1 MEANEEQISTLKK
14 RYIDDIERIFNEYP
28 ETFDG
33 LKEGVIEKFRDWYPS
48 NMHVIDAFEKEA
60 FYLLT
65 RGRRERYSIY
75 TIREKL
81 RWDSLVSESGQD
93 YKLNNNYSPF
103 IARILMFLNSDM
115 DGMFSTRREL
125 ETEEL
130 TA

>member
-1 MEANEEQISTLKK
+1 MIH
-14 RYIDDIERIFNEYP
+14 IDDIERIFNEYP

-33 LKEGVIEKFRDWYPS
+33 LKDEVIEKFRDWYPS
-48 NMHVIDAFEKEA
+48 NIHVINAFEKEA

-65 RGRRERYSIY
+65 RGRRDRYSIY

-93 YKLNNNYSPF
+93 YKLNNNFSPF
-103 IARILMFLNSDM
+103 IARILMFMNPDM
-115 DGMFSTRREL
+115 EGMFTTRREL

>member
-1 MEANEEQISTLKK
+1 MI
-14 RYIDDIERIFNEYP
+14 RIYDIEIILDEHP
-28 ETFDG
+28 EIFDG
-33 LKEGVIEKFRDWYPS
+33 LKDGVIEKFRDWYPS
-48 NMHVIDAFEKEA
+48 NIHVINAFEKEA

-81 RWDSLVSESGQD
+81 RWDSLVSESGKD
-93 YKLNNNYSPF
+93 YKLNNNFSPF
-103 IARILMFLNSDM
+103 IARILMFMNPEM
-115 DGMFSTRREL
+115 EGMFSTRREL

>member
-1 MEANEEQISTLKK
+1 MIH
-14 RYIDDIERIFNEYP
+14 IDDIERIFNEYP

-33 LKEGVIEKFRDWYPS
+33 LKDGVIEKFIKWYPS
-48 NMHVIDAFEKEA
+48 NIHVINAFEKEA

-93 YKLNNNYSPF
+93 YKLNNNFSPF
-103 IARILMFLNSDM
+103 IARILMFMNPGM
-115 DGMFSTRREL
+115 KGMFSTRREL

>member
-1 MEANEEQISTLKK
+1 MIH
-14 RYIDDIERIFNEYP
+14 IDDIERIFNEYP

-93 YKLNNNYSPF
+93 YKLNNNFFSVHCSDF
-103 IARILMFLNSDM
+103 NVFKFRHGRNVFHKKRTRNRRINRIKEIWDHLIK
-115 DGMFSTRREL
+115 
-125 ETEEL
+125 
-130 TA
+130 

>member
-1 MEANEEQISTLKK
+1 MIH
-14 RYIDDIERIFNEYP
+14 IDDIEIIFNEYP

-33 LKEGVIEKFRDWYPS
+33 LKDGVIEKFRDWYPS
-48 NMHVIDAFEKEA
+48 NIHVINAFEKEA
-60 FYLLT
+60 FYLLN

-93 YKLNNNYSPF
+93 YKLNNNFSPF
-103 IARILMFLNSDM
+103 IARILMFMNPGM
-115 DGMFSTRREL
+115 KGMFSTRREL